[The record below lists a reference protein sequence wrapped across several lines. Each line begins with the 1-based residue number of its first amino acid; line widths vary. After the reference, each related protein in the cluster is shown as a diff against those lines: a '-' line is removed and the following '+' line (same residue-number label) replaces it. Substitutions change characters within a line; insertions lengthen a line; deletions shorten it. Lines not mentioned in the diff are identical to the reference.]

1 MGRSC
6 CDIWAGAPLWEWGL
20 PCCVTL
26 SSPVHNLISWPHH
39 ISWCVCNLLWF
50 WIHLHWRFC
59 VEEFSIKI
67 GANLGYNL
75 ISRRG
80 RGKLKRGRWLPSRGE
95 RSNCLTSSLI
105 SGENTFATTVAR
117 EEKICFDLQKN
128 WKTRRGLFQT
138 WDTRSPEW
146 NFELGMDKDILAAP
160 HSQTKHYTLKLFNT
174 GHSSGWIYTRP
185 VMQKRFQ
192 RLINMHTAPYHP
204 LIGIPLNCNVKLWRE
219 MLRGV
224 RM

>member
-1 MGRSC
+1 M
-6 CDIWAGAPLWEWGL
+6 
-20 PCCVTL
+20 
-26 SSPVHNLISWPHH
+26 
-39 ISWCVCNLLWF
+39 
-50 WIHLHWRFC
+50 
-59 VEEFSIKI
+59 EEFSIKI

-128 WKTRRGLFQT
+128 WKTRRRLLQT

-146 NFELGMDKDILAAP
+146 NFERGMDKDILPPP
-160 HSQTKHYTLKLFNT
+160 HSQTKHYTLKLLNT

-192 RLINMHTAPYHP
+192 RLIMHTAPYHP
-204 LIGIPLNCNVKLWRE
+204 LIGVPLNCNVKLWRE

-224 RM
+224 GMQTTVVKRTLC